1 MIDLPQSRS
10 AIEQLIPH
18 HGSMCLLERVLAFSD
33 DSLHA
38 QTRSH
43 RAPDNPLRRDG
54 LLSALHLC
62 EYGAQAMALH
72 GGLCAAR
79 NNQTAPPGLL
89 VSLRGVQ
96 LHCLRIDEFDGP
108 LDVRISDVADSGAG
122 WQSSFEVFFGDRL
135 LASGRSA
142 VMRRT

>member
-1 MIDLPQSRS
+1 MIELPQCRS
-10 AIEQLIPH
+10 AIEKLIPH
-18 HGSMCLLERVLAFSD
+18 HGAMCLLERVLAFTD

-38 QTRSH
+38 QTDSH
-43 RAPDNPLRRDG
+43 RSPDNPLRRG
-54 LLSALHLC
+54 GGLSALHLC

-79 NNQTAPPGLL
+79 SGQSAPPGLL

-96 LHCLRIDEFDGP
+96 LHCERIDEFDGP
-108 LDVRISDVADSGAG
+108 LDVRISEVGDSGAG
-122 WQSSFEVFFGDRL
+122 WQSSFEISHNDRL
-135 LASGRSA
+135 LARGRST